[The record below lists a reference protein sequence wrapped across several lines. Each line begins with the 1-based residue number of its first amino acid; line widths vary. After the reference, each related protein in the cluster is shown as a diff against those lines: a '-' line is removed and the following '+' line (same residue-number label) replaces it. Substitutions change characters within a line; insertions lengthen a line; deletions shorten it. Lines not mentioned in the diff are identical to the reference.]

1 MLLTVASG
9 VAVLAGMRVAA
20 PIIGPV
26 VVAFIITIAWSPGSA
41 WLRNKGWRPSVAALT
56 GLLLGVVGMALF
68 VALVWSSLIQLQ
80 DKLPGYQPRIEALQQ
95 MISQRL
101 SDLPIDSS
109 RLFSGDMLR
118 PSALV
123 GYAVSFVRK
132 ITSAVGNLFFL
143 VLLMAF
149 MMLEAVRYPQKLRD
163 ALATSSTGVEQF
175 NRFSKSI
182 REYVVINSIF
192 GLIAAAINTTLLLLL
207 GIDFAILWGVL
218 SFLLS
223 FVPNIGFAI
232 ALVPPALLGLVEFG
246 FTRAALVVAG
256 YTVINFLVDNVF
268 KPRFVGE
275 SLDLSALVVVLS
287 LLFWGWLLGPIGALI
302 AIPLSIGT
310 KFLLEGFEESR
321 WLAHLM
327 SDQGVTAKGVVT
339 GELDGVSADERTPEI
354 HAGEIASE
362 SNAAKASRDQC
373 RKKGASDQYVTF
385 PIVISP

>member
-1 MLLTVASG
+1 
-9 VAVLAGMRVAA
+9 
-20 PIIGPV
+20 
-26 VVAFIITIAWSPGSA
+26 
-41 WLRNKGWRPSVAALT
+41 
-56 GLLLGVVGMALF
+56 
-68 VALVWSSLIQLQ
+68 
-80 DKLPGYQPRIEALQQ
+80 
-95 MISQRL
+95 
-101 SDLPIDSS
+101 
-109 RLFSGDMLR
+109 MLR

-123 GYAVSFVRK
+123 GYALSFVRR

-246 FTRAALVVAG
+246 FTRAALVVVG

-327 SDQGVTAKGVVT
+327 SDQDSSGSKPG
-339 GELDGVSADERTPEI
+339 
-354 HAGEIASE
+354 
-362 SNAAKASRDQC
+362 
-373 RKKGASDQYVTF
+373 GATEVNKMM
-385 PIVISP
+385 

>member
-1 MLLTVASG
+1 MTDNRSALSPLVSTLLAVASG
-9 VAVLAGMRVAA
+9 VAVLAGMRAA
-20 PIIGPV
+20 ASIIGPV
-26 VVAFIITIAWSPGSA
+26 IIALIITIAWSPGSE
-41 WLRNKGWRPSVAALT
+41 WLRRKGWHPSVAALT
-56 GLLLGVVGMALF
+56 GIVLGVIGMGLF

-80 DKLPGYQPRIEALQQ
+80 DNLPTYQTRVEALQQ
-95 MISQRL
+95 TITAKL

-109 RLFSGDMLR
+109 RLFSGEMLR

-123 GYAVSFVRK
+123 GYAVGFVRQV
-132 ITSAVGNLFFL
+132 TSAVGNLFFL

-175 NRFSKSI
+175 NRFSVRI
-182 REYVVINSIF
+182 REYVVINSVF
-192 GLIAAAINTTLLLLL
+192 GLIAATLNTVLLLLL
-207 GIDFAILWGVL
+207 GIDYAILWGVL

-232 ALVPPALLGLVEFG
+232 ALVPPALLALVQFG
-246 FTRAALVVAG
+246 FARAGIVIAG
-256 YTVINFLVDNVF
+256 YTLINFLVDNVF

-302 AIPLSIGT
+302 AIPLSIAT
-310 KFLLEGFEESR
+310 KFLFEGFEESR

-327 SDQGVTAKGVVT
+327 SDQGLTPAQVVAGDTAAV
-339 GELDGVSADERTPEI
+339 
-354 HAGEIASE
+354 ASTE
-362 SNAAKASRDQC
+362 SKSLG
-373 RKKGASDQYVTF
+373 GAQ
-385 PIVISP
+385 PP

>member
-1 MLLTVASG
+1 MTENRYGITPLGRMLLTAASG
-9 VAVLAGMRVAA
+9 VAVLAGMRAAA
-20 PIIGPV
+20 PILGPV
-26 VVAFIITIAWSPGSA
+26 VVALIITIAWGPGSA
-41 WLRNKGWRPSVAALT
+41 WLRRKGWHPSVAALT
-56 GLLLGVVGMALF
+56 GILLGVIGMALF

-80 DKLPGYQPRIEALQQ
+80 ANLPNYQPRLEALQQ
-95 MISQRL
+95 TITAKL

-123 GYAVSFVRK
+123 GYAVRFVRQV
-132 ITSAVGNLFFL
+132 TSAVGNLFFL

-163 ALATSSTGVEQF
+163 ALASSSTGVEQF
-175 NRFSKSI
+175 NRFSVSI

-192 GLIAAAINTTLLLLL
+192 GLIAAAINTTLLLAL
-207 GIDFAILWGVL
+207 GVDYAILWGVL

-232 ALVPPALLGLVEFG
+232 ALVPPALLALVQFG
-246 FTRAALVVAG
+246 FVRAGIVIAG
-256 YTVINFLVDNVF
+256 YTVINFVVDNVF

-302 AIPLSIGT
+302 AIPLSIAA
-310 KFLLEGFEESR
+310 KFLFEGFEESR

-327 SDQGVTAKGVVT
+327 SDQGVTAAQLVASDA
-339 GELDGVSADERTPEI
+339 EPIA
-354 HAGEIASE
+354 ASE
-362 SNAAKASRDQC
+362 SKPD
-373 RKKGASDQYVTF
+373 
-385 PIVISP
+385 

>member
-1 MLLTVASG
+1 MPDTTRALSPLGRTLLSAASA

-26 VVAFIITIAWSPGSA
+26 VVALIITIAWSPGST
-41 WLRNKGWRPSVAALT
+41 WLRRKGWHPSVAALM
-56 GLLLGVVGMALF
+56 GILLGVVGMALF

-80 DKLPGYQPRIEALQQ
+80 DKLPGYQPRVEALQKT
-95 MISQRL
+95 ITEKL

-109 RLFSGDMLR
+109 RLFSGEMLR
-118 PSALV
+118 PSSIV
-123 GYAVSFVRK
+123 GYAVKFVRSL
-132 ITSAVGNLFFL
+132 TSAVGNLFFL

-163 ALATSSTGVEQF
+163 ALAKSSSSGVGQF
-175 NRFSKSI
+175 NLFSKSI
-182 REYVVINSIF
+182 RDYVVINSIF
-192 GLIAAAINTTLLLLL
+192 GLVAATINTALLLML
-207 GIDFAILWGVL
+207 GIDYAILWGVL

-223 FVPNIGFAI
+223 FVPNIGFAL

-246 FTRAALVVAG
+246 FARAAIVVVG

-275 SLDLSALVVVLS
+275 TLDLSALVVVLS

-302 AIPLSIGT
+302 AIPLSIAA
-310 KFLLEGFEESR
+310 KFLFEGYEESR

-327 SDQGVTAKGVVT
+327 SDQGVTPKEMITGDVT
-339 GELDGVSADERTPEI
+339 TSPE
-354 HAGEIASE
+354 GDLQGTSE
-362 SNAAKASRDQC
+362 SATSK
-373 RKKGASDQYVTF
+373 
-385 PIVISP
+385 

>member
-1 MLLTVASG
+1 MGETTSVLSPLGRILLTVASG
-9 VAVLAGMRVAA
+9 VAVLAGMRAAA

-26 VVAFIITIAWSPGSA
+26 IIALIITIAWSPGSA
-41 WLRNKGWRPSVAALT
+41 WLRGKGWHPSVAALT
-56 GLLLGVVGMALF
+56 GIVLGVIGMGLF

-80 DKLPGYQPRIEALQQ
+80 DNLPTYQPRVEALQQ
-95 MISQRL
+95 TISARL

-109 RLFSGDMLR
+109 RLFSGEMLR

-123 GYAVSFVRK
+123 GYAVGFVRK
-132 ITSAVGNLFFL
+132 LTSAVGNLFFL

-163 ALATSSTGVEQF
+163 ALASSSTGVEQF
-175 NRFSKSI
+175 NRFSARI

-192 GLIAAAINTTLLLLL
+192 GLIAAAINTVLLFVL
-207 GIDFAILWGVL
+207 GIDYAILWGVL

-232 ALVPPALLGLVEFG
+232 ALVPPALLALVQFG
-246 FTRAALVVAG
+246 FARAGIVIAG
-256 YTVINFLVDNVF
+256 YTLINFLVDNVF

-302 AIPLSIGT
+302 AIPLSIAA
-310 KFLLEGFEESR
+310 KFLFEAFDESR

-327 SDQGVTAKGVVT
+327 SDQGVTPEELVT
-339 GELDGVSADERTPEI
+339 GDVEETKDRGI
-354 HAGEIASE
+354 QAG
-362 SNAAKASRDQC
+362 
-373 RKKGASDQYVTF
+373 
-385 PIVISP
+385 